1 MSFRFETILRLNKKK
16 EDLLQRGMGQINVHY
31 QRQKDQ
37 QQFMQDATAA
47 SKDELNQRKRSGVS
61 VETMILYDNF
71 ASGTQTHVEK
81 QNKIISEINT
91 KLEAKRE
98 EVVEAMRKRR
108 TMEILKERDMLK
120 ERKVMERKETA
131 ILDEVASN
139 LWVRNNLGTYNE
151 I

>member
-1 MSFRFETILRLNKKK
+1 LSFRFETILRLNKKK
-16 EDLLQRGMGQINVHY
+16 EDLLQRDMGQINVHY

-37 QQFMQDATAA
+37 EQFMQDATEA
-47 SKDELNQRKRSGVS
+47 SKDELNQKKRSGVS

-71 ASGTQTHVEK
+71 ARGTRTQVEK
-81 QNKIISEINT
+81 QGKIISEINT

-120 ERKVMERKETA
+120 ERKVRERKETA

-139 LWVRNNLGTYNE
+139 LWMRKN
-151 I
+151 

>member
-16 EDLLQRGMGQINVHY
+16 EDLLQKGMGQINVHY

-37 QQFMQDATAA
+37 QQFMRDATAA
-47 SKDELNQRKRSGVS
+47 SKDELNQKKRSGVS

-71 ASGTQTHVEK
+71 ARGTQTHVEK
-81 QNKIISEINT
+81 QSKIISEINT

-120 ERKVMERKETA
+120 ERKVRERKETA

-139 LWVRNNLGTYNE
+139 LWMRNN
-151 I
+151 

>member
-1 MSFRFETILRLNKKK
+1 LSFRFETILRLNKKT
-16 EDLLQRGMGQINVHY
+16 EDLLQKGMGQINVHY

-37 QQFMQDATAA
+37 QQFLQDATAA
-47 SKDELNQRKRSGVS
+47 SKDELNQRKRSGLS
-61 VETMILYDNF
+61 VGTMILYDNF
-71 ASGTQTHVEK
+71 ARGTQTHVEK
-81 QNKIISEINT
+81 QSKIISEINT

-120 ERKVMERKETA
+120 ERKVRERKEMA

-139 LWVRNNLGTYNE
+139 LWMRNN
-151 I
+151 

>member
-16 EDLLQRGMGQINVHY
+16 EDLLQKGMGQINVHY

-37 QQFMQDATAA
+37 QQFMQDATAV
-47 SKDELNQRKRSGVS
+47 SKDELNQKKRSGVS

-71 ASGTQTHVEK
+71 ARGTQTHIEK
-81 QNKIISEINT
+81 QSKIISEINT
-91 KLEAKRE
+91 KLEARRE

-108 TMEILKERDMLK
+108 TMEILKERDMLN
-120 ERKVMERKETA
+120 ERKVRERKETA

-139 LWVRNNLGTYNE
+139 LWMRNN
-151 I
+151 

>member
-71 ASGTQTHVEK
+71 ARGTQTHIEK

-120 ERKVMERKETA
+120 ERKVRERKETA

-139 LWVRNNLGTYNE
+139 LWMRNN
-151 I
+151 

>member
-16 EDLLQRGMGQINVHY
+16 EDLLQKGMGQINVHY

-37 QQFMQDATAA
+37 QQFMQDATAV
-47 SKDELNQRKRSGVS
+47 SKDELNQKKRSGVS

-71 ASGTQTHVEK
+71 ARGTQTHVEK
-81 QNKIISEINT
+81 QSKIISEINT

-108 TMEILKERDMLK
+108 TMEILKERDMSK
-120 ERKVMERKETA
+120 ERKVRERKETA

-139 LWVRNNLGTYNE
+139 LWMRNN
-151 I
+151 

>member
-37 QQFMQDATAA
+37 QQFIQDATSA
-47 SKDELNQRKRSGVS
+47 SKDELSQKKRSDIS

-71 ASGTQTHVEK
+71 ARGTQTHVEK
-81 QNKIISEINT
+81 QSKIISEINT

-120 ERKVMERKETA
+120 EREVRERKETA

-139 LWVRNNLGTYNE
+139 LWMRNN
-151 I
+151 

>member
-47 SKDELNQRKRSGVS
+47 SKDELNQKKRSGVS

-71 ASGTQTHVEK
+71 ARGTQTHVEK
-81 QNKIISEINT
+81 QSKIISEINT
-91 KLEAKRE
+91 KLEAKRK
-98 EVVEAMRKRR
+98 EVIEAMRKRR

-120 ERKVMERKETA
+120 ERKVRERKETA

-139 LWVRNNLGTYNE
+139 LWMRNN
-151 I
+151 

>member
-16 EDLLQRGMGQINVHY
+16 EDLLQRDMGQINVHY
-31 QRQKDQ
+31 QRQQDR
-37 QQFMQDATAA
+37 QQFMQDATEA
-47 SKDELNQRKRSGVS
+47 SKDELNQKKRSGVN

-71 ASGTQTHVEK
+71 ARGTRIQVEK
-81 QNKIISEINT
+81 QGKIISEINT

-98 EVVEAMRKRR
+98 EVIEAMRKRR

-120 ERKVMERKETA
+120 ERKVRERKETA

-139 LWVRNNLGTYNE
+139 LWMRKF
-151 I
+151 

>member
-16 EDLLQRGMGQINVHY
+16 EDLLQRDMGQINVHY
-31 QRQKDQ
+31 QRQQDR
-37 QQFMQDATAA
+37 QQFMQDATEA
-47 SKDELNQRKRSGVS
+47 SKDELNQKKRSGVN

-71 ASGTQTHVEK
+71 ARGTRIQVEK
-81 QNKIISEINT
+81 QGKIISEINT

-98 EVVEAMRKRR
+98 EVIEAMRKRR

-120 ERKVMERKETA
+120 ERKVRERKETA

-139 LWVRNNLGTYNE
+139 LWMRNN
-151 I
+151 

>member
-16 EDLLQRGMGQINVHY
+16 EDLLQRGMGQINAHY

-47 SKDELNQRKRSGVS
+47 SKDELNQRKRSGIS

-71 ASGTQTHVEK
+71 ARGTQTHIEK

-108 TMEILKERDMLK
+108 TMEILKERNMLK
-120 ERKVMERKETA
+120 ERKVRERKETA

-139 LWVRNNLGTYNE
+139 LWMRNN
-151 I
+151 

>member
-16 EDLLQRGMGQINVHY
+16 EDLLQRGMGQINDHY

-71 ASGTQTHVEK
+71 ASGTRTHVEK
-81 QNKIISEINT
+81 QSKIISEINT

-98 EVVEAMRKRR
+98 EVVEAMHKRR

-120 ERKVMERKETA
+120 ERKVRERKETA

-139 LWVRNNLGTYNE
+139 LWMRNN
-151 I
+151 

>member
-1 MSFRFETILRLNKKK
+1 
-16 EDLLQRGMGQINVHY
+16 MGEINVHY

-37 QQFMQDATAA
+37 QQFMQDATEA
-47 SKDELNQRKRSGVS
+47 SKDELNQKKRSGVS

-71 ASGTQTHVEK
+71 SRGTQTHIEK
-81 QNKIISEINT
+81 QSKIISEINT

-120 ERKVMERKETA
+120 ERKVRERKETA

-139 LWVRNNLGTYNE
+139 LWMRNN
-151 I
+151 

>member
-16 EDLLQRGMGQINVHY
+16 EDLLQKGMGQINVHY

-47 SKDELNQRKRSGVS
+47 SKDELNEKKRSGVS

-71 ASGTQTHVEK
+71 ARGTQTHIEK

-120 ERKVMERKETA
+120 ERKVRERKETA

-139 LWVRNNLGTYNE
+139 LWMRNN
-151 I
+151 

>member
-1 MSFRFETILRLNKKK
+1 LSFRFETILRLNKKK
-16 EDLLQRGMGQINVHY
+16 EDLLQKDMGQINVHY

-37 QQFMQDATAA
+37 QQFIRDATSA
-47 SKDELNQRKRSGVS
+47 SKDELNQKKRSAIS

-71 ASGTQTHVEK
+71 SRGTLSHVEK

-120 ERKVMERKETA
+120 ERKVSERKETA

-139 LWVRNNLGTYNE
+139 LWMRNN
-151 I
+151 

>member
-16 EDLLQRGMGQINVHY
+16 EDLLQKGMGQINVHY
-31 QRQKDQ
+31 QRKKDQ
-37 QQFMQDATAA
+37 QQFMQDATAV
-47 SKDELNQRKRSGVS
+47 SKDELNQKKRSGVS

-71 ASGTQTHVEK
+71 ARGTQTHVEK
-81 QNKIISEINT
+81 QSKIISEINT

-120 ERKVMERKETA
+120 ERKVRERKETA

-139 LWVRNNLGTYNE
+139 LWMRNK
-151 I
+151 

>member
-37 QQFMQDATAA
+37 QQFMQDATAV
-47 SKDELNQRKRSGVS
+47 SKDELNQKKRSGVS

-71 ASGTQTHVEK
+71 ARGTQTHVEK

-120 ERKVMERKETA
+120 ERKVRERKETA

-139 LWVRNNLGTYNE
+139 LWMRNN
-151 I
+151 

>member
-16 EDLLQRGMGQINVHY
+16 EDLLQKGMGQINVHY

-37 QQFMQDATAA
+37 QQFIQDATSA
-47 SKDELNQRKRSGVS
+47 SKDELNQKKRSSIS

-71 ASGTQTHVEK
+71 ARGTQTHVEK
-81 QNKIISEINT
+81 QSKIISEINT

-120 ERKVMERKETA
+120 ERKVRERKETA

-139 LWVRNNLGTYNE
+139 LWMRNN
-151 I
+151 

>member
-16 EDLLQRGMGQINVHY
+16 EDLLQRGMGEINVHY

-37 QQFMQDATAA
+37 QQFIQDATSA
-47 SKDELNQRKRSGVS
+47 SKDELSQKKRSDIS

-71 ASGTQTHVEK
+71 ARGTQTHVEK
-81 QNKIISEINT
+81 QSKIISEINT

-108 TMEILKERDMLK
+108 TIEILKERDMLK
-120 ERKVMERKETA
+120 ERKVRERKETA

-139 LWVRNNLGTYNE
+139 LWMRNN
-151 I
+151 

>member
-16 EDLLQRGMGQINVHY
+16 EDLLQKDMGQINVHH
-31 QRQKDQ
+31 QRQQDR
-37 QQFMQDATAA
+37 QQFMQDATET
-47 SKDELNQRKRSGVS
+47 SKDELNQKKRSGVS

-71 ASGTQTHVEK
+71 ARGTRTQIEK
-81 QNKIISEINT
+81 QGKIIFEINA
-91 KLEAKRE
+91 KLVAKRE

-120 ERKVMERKETA
+120 ERKVRERKETA

-139 LWVRNNLGTYNE
+139 LWMRKT
-151 I
+151 

>member
-16 EDLLQRGMGQINVHY
+16 EDLLQKDMGQINVHH
-31 QRQKDQ
+31 QRQQDRQK
-37 QQFMQDATAA
+37 FMQDATET
-47 SKDELNQRKRSGVS
+47 SKDELSQKKRSGVS

-71 ASGTQTHVEK
+71 ASGTRTHVEK
-81 QNKIISEINT
+81 QRKIISEINT

-120 ERKVMERKETA
+120 ERKVRERKETA

-139 LWVRNNLGTYNE
+139 LWMRKT
-151 I
+151 

>member
-47 SKDELNQRKRSGVS
+47 SKDELNQKKRSGVS

-71 ASGTQTHVEK
+71 ARGTQTHVEK
-81 QNKIISEINT
+81 QSKIISEINT

-120 ERKVMERKETA
+120 ERKVRERKETA

-139 LWVRNNLGTYNE
+139 LWMRNN
-151 I
+151 

>member
-16 EDLLQRGMGQINVHY
+16 EDLLQKGMGQINVHY

-37 QQFMQDATAA
+37 QQFMQDATSA
-47 SKDELNQRKRSGVS
+47 SKDELSQKKRSGVS

-71 ASGTQTHVEK
+71 ARGTQTHVEK
-81 QNKIISEINT
+81 QSKIISEINT

-120 ERKVMERKETA
+120 ERKVRERKETA

-139 LWVRNNLGTYNE
+139 LWMRNN
-151 I
+151 

>member
-16 EDLLQRGMGQINVHY
+16 EDLLQKGMGQINVHY

-37 QQFMQDATAA
+37 QQFIQDATAA
-47 SKDELNQRKRSGVS
+47 SKDELNQKKRSGVS

-71 ASGTQTHVEK
+71 ARGTQTHIEK

-120 ERKVMERKETA
+120 ERKVRERKETA

-139 LWVRNNLGTYNE
+139 LWMRNN
-151 I
+151 

>member
-47 SKDELNQRKRSGVS
+47 SKDELNQKKRSDVS

-71 ASGTQTHVEK
+71 ARGTQTHVEK
-81 QNKIISEINT
+81 QSKIISEINT

-108 TMEILKERDMLK
+108 TMEMLKERDMLK
-120 ERKVMERKETA
+120 ERKVRERKEMA

-139 LWVRNNLGTYNE
+139 LWMRNN
-151 I
+151 